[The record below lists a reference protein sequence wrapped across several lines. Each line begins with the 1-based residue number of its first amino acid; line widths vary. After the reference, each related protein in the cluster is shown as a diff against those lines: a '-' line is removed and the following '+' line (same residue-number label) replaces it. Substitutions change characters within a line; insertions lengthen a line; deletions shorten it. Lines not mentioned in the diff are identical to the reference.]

1 VDATALTA
9 AVTGAVFFVA
19 AFLALDLRAGFA
31 VVVRL
36 ARGAFVERFALP
48 FAVFFAIRFLLPP
61 HSIRV
66 VAVERT
72 STDLL
77 ALRRATNRAPCT
89 QRSIGRR

>member
-66 VAVERT
+66 VAVERM
-72 STDLL
+72 SIGLL
-77 ALRRATNRAPCT
+77 ALPARDESRAVH
-89 QRSIGRR
+89 